1 MPYDEF
7 IEMYK
12 FKGPKDS
19 SSGPGWTPLRYAC
32 LHDGGSGM
40 GSVIKRLLG
49 AGADVEAPLAKAF
62 PKLSHV
68 AGQTILQSAAMLSKP
83 EVVKILLTAG
93 ANRGQIDA
101 LGGNSVHV
109 SLERS

>member
-1 MPYDEF
+1 M
-7 IEMYK
+7 
-12 FKGPKDS
+12 S
-19 SSGPGWTPLRYAC
+19 
-32 LHDGGSGM
+32 
-40 GSVIKRLLG
+40 SVIKRLLG

-62 PKLSHV
+62 PKVSHV

-93 ANRGQIDA
+93 ANRGKIDA